1 MKKISPDE
9 IKKDLETAKKV
20 SYTPAGAKGIDKLK
34 LALCRGVRKTFE
46 GVGEA
51 LANEDTAFL
60 TAVGVGALGLG
71 GLHYL
76 VSGHGLPKE
85 AVIPSAV
92 AAVAPV
98 IGAASAKI
106 AKGIRNLEASLIKR
120 IRRNDANPLLTA
132 QMKAQHAR

>member
-1 MKKISPDE
+1 MRKISPDE
-9 IKKDLETAKKV
+9 IKKDIETAKKV

-120 IRRNDANPLLTA
+120 IRQNGTNPLLTA